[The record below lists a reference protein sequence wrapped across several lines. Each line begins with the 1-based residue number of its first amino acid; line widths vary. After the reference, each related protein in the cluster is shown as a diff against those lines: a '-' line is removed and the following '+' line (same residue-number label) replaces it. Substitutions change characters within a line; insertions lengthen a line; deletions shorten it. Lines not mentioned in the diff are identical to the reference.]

1 MKHKLMEAIRQRVA
15 ATELSERMEV
25 DDAYLGG
32 ASSGGKGGRV
42 SLRSN

>member
-15 ATELSERMEV
+15 ATELSDRMEV

-32 ASSGGKGGRV
+32 ASSAGKAGRA
-42 SLRSN
+42 SLQSN